1 LPQILVID
9 DDPGLL
15 SVCSVGLQAL
25 GHTVRTAETGQ
36 EGISQAAVHAP
47 DVIVLDLGLPD
58 LDGLVVCKRIR
69 TWSEVPII
77 VLSADGSEDRKVDA
91 LDHGADDYMTKPFGM
106 RELHARVQVALRHH
120 RAEHGGEEQPAELD
134 VGSLHLDLVHRQATF
149 DGRRLDLRP
158 REFDFLAYLARNAGQ
173 VCTRRMILENVWGPG
188 YASEIPYLKVYA
200 YRIRRK
206 LHDEQ
211 GRFLQSDPSVGYR
224 LAWPS
229 GSEALGQAPGIS
241 STRNPTR
248 AGRGRG

>member
-1 LPQILVID
+1 VPQILVID

-15 SVCSVGLQAL
+15 SVCRLGLHAF
-25 GHTVRTAETGQ
+25 GHTVLAAQTGN

-58 LDGLVVCKRIR
+58 LDGLEVCKRVR

-91 LDHGADDYMTKPFGM
+91 LEHGADDYMTKPFGM
-106 RELHARVQVALRHH
+106 RELHARVQVALRHRRSADGDEDH
-120 RAEHGGEEQPAELD
+120 PAQLD
-134 VGSLHLDLVHRQATF
+134 VGTLHLDLVHRQATLG
-149 DGRRLDLRP
+149 GRPLDLTP
-158 REFDFLAYLARNAGQ
+158 RELDFLAFLARNAGK

-188 YASEIPYLKVYA
+188 YASELHYLKVYA

-211 GRFLQSDPSVGYR
+211 GQFLRSDPSVGYQ
-224 LAWPS
+224 LVP
-229 GSEALGQAPGIS
+229 PD
-241 STRNPTR
+241 
-248 AGRGRG
+248 

>member
-1 LPQILVID
+1 LPRILVID

-25 GHTVRTAETGQ
+25 GHTVGSAETGQ
-36 EGISQAAVHAP
+36 EGIRQAAVQAP

-58 LDGLVVCKRIR
+58 LDGLEVCKRIR

-77 VLSADGSEDRKVDA
+77 VLSADGSENRKVDA
-91 LDHGADDYMTKPFGM
+91 LELGADDYMTKPFGM

-120 RAEHGGEEQPAELD
+120 RADKNGEELPAELD
-134 VGSLHLDLVHRQATF
+134 VGPLHLDLVHRQAAF
-149 DGRRLDLRP
+149 DGRALDLTP
-158 REFDFLAYLARNAGQ
+158 RELDFLAFLARNAGK

-188 YASEIPYLKVYA
+188 YANEPNYLKVYA

-211 GRFLQSDPSVGYR
+211 GQFLQSDPLVGYR
-224 LAWPS
+224 LAP
-229 GSEALGQAPGIS
+229 AD
-241 STRNPTR
+241 
-248 AGRGRG
+248 